1 MNHMFKSLLVV
12 CLAVL
17 FVLGLNNSAR
27 AAPFHFAAPAHLT
40 GLAITPAASLS
51 LDTGDDFTHFSTPR
65 LVLLGVGIVAGVLL
79 LPPVLGI
86 NELVGGVIG
95 AIGGEVLYHGG
106 YRISEIGS

>member
-1 MNHMFKSLLVV
+1 MDHMFKSLFVV

-17 FVLGLNNSAR
+17 FVLGLNNGAR

-51 LDTGDDFTHFSTPR
+51 FDTGDDFTHFDTPR
-65 LVLLGVGIVAGVLL
+65 LVLLGVGIVAGAVL

-86 NELVGGVIG
+86 NNLLGGVLG
-95 AIGGEVLYHGG
+95 AIGGEILYHGG